1 MHFPIVLA
9 LFSFSWNIK
18 CFPFPFF
25 SPLKIRLCFF
35 LMADFHVFLIQD
47 FSLDLQCKPVAVL
60 PKSLFPPGRSLQILI
75 FSSNLSSADI
85 PPAWVSW
92 VSGCVTPRPTPRT
105 GPWGC
110 HVFSALCMDTGGRGT
125 AVPRVSDLQSRASRA
140 AAVSAHCVTDLS
152 IKGTPSRCCDNKP

>member
-1 MHFPIVLA
+1 MHFPIVLT

-35 LMADFHVFLIQD
+35 LMADFHVFLIQG

-92 VSGCVTPRPTPRT
+92 VSGCHPTSHPQDRAM
-105 GPWGC
+105 G
-110 HVFSALCMDTGGRGT
+110 L
-125 AVPRVSDLQSRASRA
+125 PRVLCSVHGHGRPRHRSPSSQR
-140 AAVSAHCVTDLS
+140 SAEQGV
-152 IKGTPSRCCDNKP
+152 PSSGRVCPLCHRSEH

>member
-25 SPLKIRLCFF
+25 PPLKIRLCFF

-85 PPAWVSW
+85 PPSEPAGSVAVS
-92 VSGCVTPRPTPRT
+92 P
-105 GPWGC
+105 
-110 HVFSALCMDTGGRGT
+110 HVPPPGQGHGAATCSLLCAGT
-125 AVPRVSDLQSRASRA
+125 REA
-140 AAVSAHCVTDLS
+140 AAPQSLESAICRAGRPEQRPCLPIVSP
-152 IKGTPSRCCDNKP
+152 I

>member
-35 LMADFHVFLIQD
+35 LMAHFHVFLIQD

-85 PPAWVSW
+85 PPRSQLGQWLCHPTSHSQDRAMGLPHVLCS
-92 VSGCVTPRPTPRT
+92 VQGHRRPRHRRPSSRRSAEQGVPSSGRVCPL
-105 GPWGC
+105 C
-110 HVFSALCMDTGGRGT
+110 HRSE
-125 AVPRVSDLQSRASRA
+125 
-140 AAVSAHCVTDLS
+140 H
-152 IKGTPSRCCDNKP
+152 